1 MKKIICCIVLVLCV
15 FLKISYATETDI
27 STFLNETKQ
36 YTTDFFPELNSQN
49 LVDELTNGTK
59 IDSKNLVNKIIN
71 IFIGK
76 IKENAK
82 IIFSII
88 AVSILCSILKNIQ
101 SSFGGNVSEIA
112 FYVCYLFIII
122 LIIASYTDIVSL
134 CKDTITKLNDFM
146 NMLIPLVLG
155 LLVANGSIVSVSI
168 LQPILLVMTST
179 INVIVANV
187 ILPIIFISTMM
198 NLIGNIS
205 ENIKVSKIPKL
216 LQKTCLWCL
225 EFILIIFI
233 GILSIEGTLGAN
245 VDDEA
250 AIGMVNQKTTAV
262 RVIPVVGKAL
272 SDATDSIL
280 GATLITRNAVGI
292 VGMIVIISIVLN
304 PLISAL
310 IMMITYNVAS
320 ALIEPIVDSRISKC
334 MSGMGDSIKIVF
346 ALMATVC
353 MLFIISTT
361 IMIKLGNFSV

>member
-1 MKKIICCIVLVLCV
+1 M
-15 FLKISYATETDI
+15 T
-27 STFLNETKQ
+27 LN
-36 YTTDFFPELNSQN
+36 
-49 LVDELTNGTK
+49 
-59 IDSKNLVNKIIN
+59 
-71 IFIGK
+71 
-76 IKENAK
+76 
-82 IIFSII
+82 
-88 AVSILCSILKNIQ
+88 
-101 SSFGGNVSEIA
+101 
-112 FYVCYLFIII
+112 VCYLFITI

-245 VDDEA
+245 VDGVTAKA
-250 AIGMVNQKTTAV
+250 AKSIVST
-262 RVIPVVGKAL
+262 VIPVVGKAL

-292 VGMIVIISIVLN
+292 VGTPENRFS
-304 PLISAL
+304 LIL
-310 IMMITYNVAS
+310 
-320 ALIEPIVDSRISKC
+320 
-334 MSGMGDSIKIVF
+334 
-346 ALMATVC
+346 
-353 MLFIISTT
+353 
-361 IMIKLGNFSV
+361 

>member
-36 YTTDFFPELNSQN
+36 YTADFFQELNSQN
-49 LVDELTNGTK
+49 LVYELTNGTK
-59 IDSKNLVNKIIN
+59 IDSNNLVNKIIN

-245 VDDEA
+245 VDGVTAKA
-250 AIGMVNQKTTAV
+250 AKSIVST
-262 RVIPVVGKAL
+262 VIPVVGKAL

-292 VGMIVIISIVLN
+292 VGMIAIISIVLN

>member
-15 FLKISYATETDI
+15 LLKISYATETDI

-36 YTTDFFPELNSQN
+36 YTADFFPELNSQN

-245 VDDEA
+245 VDGVTAKA
-250 AIGMVNQKTTAV
+250 AKSIVST
-262 RVIPVVGKAL
+262 VIPVVGKAL

-292 VGMIVIISIVLN
+292 VGMIAIISIVLN

>member
-36 YTTDFFPELNSQN
+36 YTADFFPELNSQN

-225 EFILIIFI
+225 EFILIVFI

-245 VDDEA
+245 VDGVTAKA
-250 AIGMVNQKTTAV
+250 AKSIVST
-262 RVIPVVGKAL
+262 VIPVVGKAL

-292 VGMIVIISIVLN
+292 VGMIAIISIVLN

>member
-15 FLKISYATETDI
+15 LLKISYATETDI

-36 YTTDFFPELNSQN
+36 YTADFFPELNSQN

-245 VDDEA
+245 VDGVTAKA
-250 AIGMVNQKTTAV
+250 AKSIVST
-262 RVIPVVGKAL
+262 VIPVVGKAL

-292 VGMIVIISIVLN
+292 IGMIAIISIVLN

-353 MLFIISTT
+353 MLFIIYTT

>member
-1 MKKIICCIVLVLCV
+1 MKKIICCIVLVLCA
-15 FLKISYATETDI
+15 FFKISYATETDI

-36 YTTDFFPELNSQN
+36 YTADFFPELNSQN

-245 VDDEA
+245 VDGVTAKA
-250 AIGMVNQKTTAV
+250 AKSIVST
-262 RVIPVVGKAL
+262 VIPVVGKAL

-292 VGMIVIISIVLN
+292 VGMIAIISIVLN

>member
-36 YTTDFFPELNSQN
+36 YTADFFPELNSQN

-82 IIFSII
+82 LIFSII

-245 VDDEA
+245 VDGVTAKA
-250 AIGMVNQKTTAV
+250 AKSIVST
-262 RVIPVVGKAL
+262 VIPVVGKAL

-292 VGMIVIISIVLN
+292 VGMIAIISIVLN

>member
-36 YTTDFFPELNSQN
+36 YTADFFPELNSQN

-225 EFILIIFI
+225 EFILIVFI

-245 VDDEA
+245 VDGVTAKA
-250 AIGMVNQKTTAV
+250 AKSIVST
-262 RVIPVVGKAL
+262 VIPVVGKAL

-292 VGMIVIISIVLN
+292 VGMIAIISIVLN

-334 MSGMGDSIKIVF
+334 MSGMGESIKIVF

>member
-15 FLKISYATETDI
+15 LLKISYATETDI

-36 YTTDFFPELNSQN
+36 YTADFFPELNSQN

-146 NMLIPLVLG
+146 NILIPLVLG

-245 VDDEA
+245 VDGVTAKA
-250 AIGMVNQKTTAV
+250 AKSIVST
-262 RVIPVVGKAL
+262 VIPVVGKAL

-292 VGMIVIISIVLN
+292 IGMIAIISIVLN